1 MKKLELMIMAAIS
14 VVCLQSCSKD
24 GLFEEQGMM
33 NSEETALQTR
43 SGEDMFTKF
52 IYHGKEY
59 ESYYTIEHD
68 SVMVYQNPE
77 VQALA
82 EIFDKKTDLSTFVY
96 PDGTVEYFDT
106 HDEFLAALDRVDKKS
121 YEIYC
126 TTPQISYYA
135 FPPIDPQDKVNNDA
149 ELWLYDDTN
158 FEDTRG
164 IIVLKRGEK
173 KEEIGHLKKDFSPNM
188 NDKASSLAAFSV
200 DGKTLFELFE
210 DDSYRSHSMN
220 FIVHRGSGTLD
231 GQEFSLQSDFPTGP
245 DHPIPDNP
253 RNRVAKI
260 AIFNLKSNHVVGT
273 TNSTWN
279 DRITSVRI
287 TRQ

>member
-1 MKKLELMIMAAIS
+1 MTKKKYTFIDLFAGIGGFHTAMHYVGGKCVFASEWDKNARLSYEANYKDIEPELF
-14 VVCLQSCSKD
+14 QKDKD
-24 GLFEEQGMM
+24 GKYLFF
-33 NSEETALQTR
+33 N
-43 SGEDMFTKF
+43 ED
-52 IYHGKEY
+52 I
-59 ESYYTIEHD
+59 
-68 SVMVYQNPE
+68 
-77 VQALA
+77 
-82 EIFDKKTDLSTFVY
+82 
-96 PDGTVEYFDT
+96 
-106 HDEFLAALDRVDKKS
+106 
-121 YEIYC
+121 
-126 TTPQISYYA
+126 
-135 FPPIDPQDKVNNDA
+135 NDA
-149 ELWLYDDTN
+149 IPNEIPDFDICCGGFPCQPFSVAGLKRG